1 MPAFDADRDA
11 VLDRARESGVTRIM
25 IPGIDLASS
34 RRAVALA
41 EAHPE
46 IYAAVGVHPHD
57 AETLGPT
64 ELNDLR
70 ALASHPKVRAIG
82 EIGLD
87 YYRDRSPREAQ
98 RRAFAQQLDL
108 AGELGLPVIVH
119 NRDAFA
125 DVAAA
130 LAGWPGPRRGVLHS
144 FSGDRAQLSEALA
157 AGFYIGITGPI
168 TFPKAHELRAVAA
181 ATPAARLLIE
191 TDAPYLTPA
200 PRRGQR
206 NEPAYVRRVA
216 ETLAEVRG
224 ENFAEVAAQTS
235 ANAAAL
241 FDWSS

>member
-11 VLDRARESGVTRIM
+11 VLDRARGSGVTRIM

-46 IYAAVGVHPHD
+46 IYAAVGVHPHE

-70 ALASHPKVRAIG
+70 ALAAHPKVRAIG

-98 RRAFAQQLDL
+98 RQALAQQLDL

-125 DVAAA
+125 DVLAA
-130 LAGWPGPRRGVLHS
+130 LAGWPGQRRGVLHS

-181 ATPAARLLIE
+181 AAPAARLLIE

-224 ENFAEVAAQTS
+224 ENLAEVAAQTS